1 MYPDWINSLA
11 ILGAAG
17 GAIIFTL
24 LSVKFNLENRIKENL
39 GKIGIKLLFR
49 QTMICGL
56 IAIVVVFLLCVIP
69 VAFMIGN
76 FTALVGLWVG
86 LSYPLVLMFFRPEI
100 FDEKVRMTFPRYLI
114 YYAFSLAAGVFM
126 TVRGFS
132 SRTRS
137 YGDIFRFN
145 RSNRASFPGLYRKS
159 FTSKIRH

>member
-11 ILGAAG
+11 ILGAAC
-17 GAIIFTL
+17 GAIVFAL

-86 LSYPLVLMFFRPEI
+86 LSYPLVLMFFRPED
-100 FDEKVRMTFPRYLI
+100 FWLKV
-114 YYAFSLAAGVFM
+114 
-126 TVRGFS
+126 
-132 SRTRS
+132 S
-137 YGDIFRFN
+137 YHDIWN
-145 RSNRASFPGLYRKS
+145 NDVYWYVDPNDNQMHYIEVPK
-159 FTSKIRH
+159 